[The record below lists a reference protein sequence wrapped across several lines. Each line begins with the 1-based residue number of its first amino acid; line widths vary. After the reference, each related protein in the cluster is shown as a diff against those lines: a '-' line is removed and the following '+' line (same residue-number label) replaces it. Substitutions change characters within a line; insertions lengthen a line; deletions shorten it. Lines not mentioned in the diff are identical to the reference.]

1 MKSFCLSAVFFLV
14 SCGSS
19 VDKLA
24 DAISASNATPTP
36 VPGAVTAPGT
46 QPPVVVAPVAPVT
59 AGANN
64 ADLELAILGTWD
76 LYSRGCEGED
86 FSFEIIRGGSCYV
99 AKQYSSLK
107 YKCTWQWIGQAQMQW
122 CICQDC
128 RTDMM
133 VSFDKSSSMM
143 TIVSSKCTTEYKR
156 PELK

>member
-1 MKSFCLSAVFFLV
+1 MKSFLLAPMFFLV

-36 VPGAVTAPGT
+36 APGT
-46 QPPVVVAPVAPVT
+46 SSAPNTQAT
-59 AGANN
+59 ALPAVSASN
-64 ADLELAILGTWD
+64 AELELAILGTWD
-76 LYSRGCEGED
+76 LYSRACEGED
-86 FSFEIIRGGSCYV
+86 FSFEIIRGGTCYIS
-99 AKQYSSLK
+99 KQYSSLK

-122 CICQDC
+122 CIGQDC

-143 TIVSSKCTTEYKR
+143 TIVSNKCTTEYKR